1 VSFAR
6 IDPTRAREIFIE
18 GALVAGEFESP
29 HPFWAHNRGLI
40 REIEELEH
48 RARRPDVLV
57 DERVLFE
64 FYDKRIPK
72 DVRDPRTFDTWYRK
86 AVEKDPKLLELAR
99 GDLMRHGAESVTE
112 ELFPRTL
119 EMGGM
124 TFPLAYRFDPGH
136 ALDGVTIN
144 VPLALLNQV
153 DEAAIDWLVP
163 GMIREKAAWTMKA
176 LPKRIRTQ
184 LVPVPEH
191 VTQFLERT
199 SVGEKNVGD
208 AVLDYASRISG
219 ERLDADIWSRDE
231 APPHLRMNIRVVDD
245 AKRELAMGRD
255 LGDLRKR
262 LGEAATVTLAKAK
275 PGMEREGIT
284 SWDFGDLPETV
295 SFRRGNQSMTGYLA
309 LSPAPDAKSVAM
321 RMYDTPDRA
330 RAEHREGVK
339 VLMSL
344 EMKEQLRALERG
356 MSDLNPI
363 ALKFQATIPADKLK
377 ADLLAAVID
386 RAFIGEDDPPRTAKA
401 FEEQRK
407 RAKARLPAVTQGATR
422 YLAAIV
428 EASQQY
434 AQVVAQSGAL
444 GRVVQDVKA
453 ARDRLVYPGFV
464 ARTPWER
471 LEHLP
476 RYLKGYALRLQKY
489 RAGAERDQKHAGTVT
504 TLWNNYEARV
514 RADRDAGRID
524 PKLEEFRWLIEELRI
539 SLFAQELRTPFP
551 VSGKRLQKFWDE
563 NLR

>member
-1 VSFAR
+1 
-6 IDPTRAREIFIE
+6 
-18 GALVAGEFESP
+18 
-29 HPFWAHNRGLI
+29 
-40 REIEELEH
+40 
-48 RARRPDVLV
+48 
-57 DERVLFE
+57 
-64 FYDKRIPK
+64 
-72 DVRDPRTFDTWYRK
+72 
-86 AVEKDPKLLELAR
+86 
-99 GDLMRHGAESVTE
+99 
-112 ELFPRTL
+112 
-119 EMGGM
+119 
-124 TFPLAYRFDPGH
+124 
-136 ALDGVTIN
+136 
-144 VPLALLNQV
+144 
-153 DEAAIDWLVP
+153 
-163 GMIREKAAWTMKA
+163 
-176 LPKRIRTQ
+176 
-184 LVPVPEH
+184 
-191 VTQFLERT
+191 
-199 SVGEKNVGD
+199 
-208 AVLDYASRISG
+208 
-219 ERLDADIWSRDE
+219 
-231 APPHLRMNIRVVDD
+231 
-245 AKRELAMGRD
+245 MGRD
-255 LGDLRKR
+255 LPDLRKR

-295 SFRRGNQSMTGYLA
+295 SFRRANQAMTGYLA
-309 LSPAPDAKSVAM
+309 LSPAPDAKSVAI

-363 ALKFQATIPADKLK
+363 ALKFQATIPADRLK

-407 RAKARLPAVTQGATR
+407 RGKARLPAVTQGATR

-489 RAGAERDQKHAGTVT
+489 RAGAERDQKHAGTVAM
-504 TLWNNYEARV
+504 LWNNYEARLK
-514 RADRDAGRID
+514 ADRDAGRID